1 MALSQMELLFGL
13 PVFDPWQTFSRILY
27 TSDPQVASPTK
38 IVLTSEYGGKIV
50 FTGSFTV
57 TGGVVTD
64 GTMTGFKVFAND
76 TKVLVGSNYSTDA
89 VALSAA
95 IAEWQSFN
103 PDPLYDLISDI
114 PLKIIGSDDDDR
126 IEGNDVSFKLIG
138 RGGNDILEGGSG
150 TGFLKGGK
158 GNDWLS
164 SGDGQETMSGGQGED
179 VFLFA
184 LSSLSPPTV
193 IDKIKDFAPGEDLIA
208 LWPDPTAGLLPGFLL
223 PEQFHKGT
231 SATDAEQII
240 IYDKQ
245 TGRLFYDAD
254 GTGIEAQFQF
264 AKLKAGTNLGADSF
278 IVQELLAA

>member
-13 PVFDPWQTFSRILY
+13 PVFDPWQTFTRILY
-27 TSDPQVASPTK
+27 TSETQIASPTQ
-38 IVLTSEYGGKIV
+38 IVVPSEYGGKIV

-57 TGGVVTD
+57 AGGVVTG

-95 IAEWQSFN
+95 IDQWQLFN
-103 PDPLYDLISDI
+103 TEPLYDLISEI
-114 PLKIIGSDDDDR
+114 PLKIVGSDDDDH

-138 RGGNDILEGGSG
+138 RGGNDVLEGESG

-158 GNDWLS
+158 GNDWLV
-164 SGDGQETMSGGQGED
+164 SGDGQETMSGGKGDD
-179 VFLFA
+179 VFLFQ
-184 LSSLSPPTV
+184 LSALSPPTA
-193 IDKIKDFAPGEDLIA
+193 IDKIKDFVAGEDLIS
-208 LWPDPTAGLLPGFLL
+208 LWPDPDQGLLPGFLL

-231 SATDAEQII
+231 SATTDAQII

-245 TGRLFYDAD
+245 TGRLFYDVD
-254 GTGIEAQFQF
+254 GTGVEAQFQF
-264 AKLKAGTNLGADSF
+264 AKLKAGPKLSADSF
-278 IVQELLAA
+278 IVQELISA